1 MEDFLKEKMKDAGF
15 ELTKKQVR
23 QFMEYYELL
32 VLWNEKMNLTAIT
45 EFQDVVIKHFVDSV
59 MIGKK
64 FSWKADEK
72 LRMMD
77 LGTGAG
83 FPGVPIKI
91 MYPEMEVLLMDS
103 LNKRIRFLDEV
114 IASLSLEN
122 ISTLHARA
130 EELGRKMEYREQYDL
145 CVSRAVAQLS
155 SLAEFCLPFVK
166 KGGCFISYKG
176 GNVKEELQTARNA
189 IATLGG
195 KIGRIEKFILPGSDM
210 ERSLICI
217 EKKKETPKKYPRQG
231 GKPLKEPLI

>member
-1 MEDFLKEKMKDAGF
+1 MENFLKEKMKAAGF
-15 ELTKKQVR
+15 ELSEKQIR

-32 VLWNEKMNLTAIT
+32 IAWNEKMNLTAIT
-45 EFQDVVIKHFVDSV
+45 EFEDVVIKHFVDSV

-64 FSWKADEK
+64 FSWKENQT
-72 LRMMD
+72 LRIMD

-83 FPGVPIKI
+83 FPGIPIKI

-114 IASLSLEN
+114 ITSLSLKK
-122 ISTLHARA
+122 ICTLHARA
-130 EELGRKMEYREQYDL
+130 EELGRKAEYREQYDI

-155 SLAEFCLPFVK
+155 SLTEFCLPFVK

-176 GNVKEELQTARNA
+176 GNVEEELQNAKKA
-189 IATLGG
+189 IAILGG
-195 KIGRIEKFILPGSDM
+195 KTGRIEKFVLPGSDM

-231 GKPLKEPLI
+231 GKPLKEPL

>member
-1 MEDFLKEKMKDAGF
+1 MKEFLKEKMKEAGY
-15 ELTKKQVR
+15 ELTEKQVW
-23 QFMEYYELL
+23 QFMAYYEFLIE
-32 VLWNEKMNLTAIT
+32 WNQKMNLTAIT
-45 EFQDVVIKHFVDSV
+45 EFEDVVAKHFVDSV

-64 FSWKADEK
+64 FSWKPDASFK
-72 LRMMD
+72 MMD

-83 FPGVPIKI
+83 FPGIPIKI
-91 MYPEMEVLLMDS
+91 MYPEVEVLLMDS
-103 LNKRIRFLDEV
+103 LNKRIRFLEEV
-114 IASLSLEN
+114 IGKLQLEK

-130 EELGRKMEYREQYDL
+130 EELGRKEDYREQFDL

-176 GNVKEELQTARNA
+176 GNVEEELSKAKNA
-189 IATLGG
+189 IAVLGG
-195 KIGRIEKFILPGSDM
+195 KAGRIEKFLLPGSDM

-231 GKPLKEPLI
+231 GKPLKEPL